1 MPMIFVSSIES
12 VLIIGAQNMRFAL
25 PDGSGIDKPNKLKSF
40 ISYIVK
46 VGGWFLIPEFP
57 RA

>member
-25 PDGSGIDKPNKLKSF
+25 PDGSGIDKPKKLKSF

-46 VGGWFLIPEFP
+46 ESPMRQPE
-57 RA
+57 RK